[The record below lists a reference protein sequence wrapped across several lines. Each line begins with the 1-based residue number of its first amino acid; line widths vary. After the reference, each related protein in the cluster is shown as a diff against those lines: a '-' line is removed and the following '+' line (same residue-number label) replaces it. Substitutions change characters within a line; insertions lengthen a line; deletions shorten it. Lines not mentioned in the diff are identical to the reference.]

1 MIGLVAAAFAMASC
15 DGAAENGGTEL
26 TLEAVAAENTPTD
39 ADMQKACDRL
49 NERLRSARIYG
60 VQVLLSDGKILVL
73 IPRQDADAAVHEE
86 KIADIEKLLTATAK
100 FELLAVYPDSAAVI
114 ADPDTQNALA
124 ADPAAPEIPAKLGLG
139 DYQILPYPHADEVT
153 GNPVV
158 EYLVLQKPSAAME
171 KDVYISGDD
180 VAKAACDRAFEGGV
194 EVELTP
200 EGAARLTR
208 LTGAMQIGSDR
219 LAFVLNHQVVFAG
232 IVRGV
237 LGKEIMI
244 TGVDDAENM
253 ALALSA
259 PLPFELKVTG
269 CRARRVKGKRIQTP
283 F

>member
-15 DGAAENGGTEL
+15 DGAAESGGTEL
-26 TLEAVAAENTPTD
+26 TLEAAAAENTPTE

-73 IPRQDADAAVHEE
+73 IPRQDADTAVHQE
-86 KIADIEKLLTATAK
+86 KTADIEKLLTATAE

-114 ADPDTQNALA
+114 ADPDTQSALA
-124 ADPAAPEIPAKLGLG
+124 ANPAAPELPAKLGLE

-153 GNPVV
+153 GNPAV
-158 EYLVLQKPSAAME
+158 EYLVLQKPGAAKE
-171 KDVYISGDD
+171 KGVYITGDD
-180 VAKAACDRAFEGGV
+180 IAKASYDWAFGECV
-194 EVELTP
+194 DVELTP

-219 LAFVLNHQVVFAG
+219 IAVVLNHQVVFAG

-237 LGKEIMI
+237 LGKELMI
-244 TGVDDAENM
+244 TGAEDSED
-253 ALALSA
+253 LARTLSA

-269 CRARRVKGKRIQTP
+269 CRARRVKGKQIQTP

>member
-1 MIGLVAAAFAMASC
+1 MASC
-15 DGAAENGGTEL
+15 DGAAESGGTEL
-26 TLEAVAAENTPTD
+26 TLEAAAAENTPTE

-124 ADPAAPEIPAKLGLG
+124 ADPAAPEIPAKLGLD
-139 DYQILPYPHADEVT
+139 DYQILPYPHADAVT
-153 GNPVV
+153 GNPAV
-158 EYLVLQKPSAAME
+158 EYLVLQKPCAAMA
-171 KDVYISGDD
+171 KGVYIAGDD
-180 VAKAACDRAFEGGV
+180 VAKASCDRAFEGGV

-200 EGAARLTR
+200 EGASRLTR

-237 LGKEIMI
+237 LGKEVMI